1 MGFFS
6 KMMNK
11 AGSWHVKQLVQD
23 CIKEMMSVSM
33 SVNRQ
38 VNNPYLT
45 DSTLDLMIE
54 HLNAGYLKKYEYR
67 NLETKFHNVVKC
79 WVERNLGTPLDIESD
94 DYEILDESIEKVRP
108 YFMKTEAGVIQ
119 KLNEE

>member
-23 CIKEMMSVSM
+23 CIKEMMKASM
-33 SVNRQ
+33 YDNQQ

-45 DSTLDLMIE
+45 DNTLDLMIE
-54 HLNAGYLKKYEYR
+54 HYKSNYLKNQKFKS
-67 NLETKFHNVVKC
+67 LESKFNNVVQL
-79 WVERNLGTPLDIESD
+79 WVRIKLGRDLDVESD
-94 DYEILDESIEKVRP
+94 DYEVLFDSIEKIRP

-119 KLNEE
+119 KLKEE

>member
-23 CIKEMMSVSM
+23 CIKEMMSASM
-33 SVNRQ
+33 YINQ
-38 VNNPYLT
+38 QINNPYLT

-54 HLNAGYLKKYEYR
+54 HNKFNYLKKQKFK
-67 NLETKFHNVVKC
+67 NLESKFDNVVQF
-79 WVERNLGTPLDIESD
+79 WVRTKLGRDLDLESD
-94 DYEILDESIEKVRP
+94 DYEVLFDSIEKVRL

-119 KLNEE
+119 KLKEE

>member
-23 CIKEMMSVSM
+23 CIKEMMEASM
-33 SVNRQ
+33 YDNQQ

-45 DSTLDLMIE
+45 DNTLDLMIE
-54 HLNAGYLKKYEYR
+54 HNKFNYLKKQKFKS
-67 NLETKFHNVVKC
+67 LESKFNSVVQF
-79 WVERNLGTPLDIESD
+79 WVRIKLGRDLDFESD
-94 DYEILDESIEKVRP
+94 DYEILFDSIEKVRP
-108 YFMKTEAGVIQ
+108 YFMKTKAGVIQ
-119 KLNEE
+119 KLKEE